1 MNTKWFLGAGLI
13 VLVLAMPSSAAAPPP
28 NIVLILADDLGWS
41 DLAADQL
48 QRAAEMRKLLAE
60 WRRSVDAQMPTV
72 NPNPVD
78 PFGPGAVDRPQ
89 AKKAKRK
96 AQASGKPGA

>member
-1 MNTKWFLGAGLI
+1 
-13 VLVLAMPSSAAAPPP
+13 
-28 NIVLILADDLGWS
+28 
-41 DLAADQL
+41 
-48 QRAAEMRKLLAE
+48 MRKLLAA
-60 WRRSVDAQMPTV
+60 WRRSVDAQMPSV

>member
-1 MNTKWFLGAGLI
+1 MGQYGL
-13 VLVLAMPSSAAAPPP
+13 VEFFEDEHVELYDLA
-28 NIVLILADDLGWS
+28 ADGGETR
-41 DLAADQL
+41 DLAADQP
-48 QRAAEMRKLLAE
+48 QRAAEMKELLAQ

-96 AQASGKPGA
+96 PQASGKPEA